1 MKKLITFLFVVM
13 SLGLYA
19 QNDLPNNCLDC
30 AIAEGIYCGDDP
42 SNWTVYSPNGCV
54 PSFYIND
61 GYADCVD
68 ASDEGDGAVA
78 TTIEECPEPI
88 IEECDTVYVEVPI
101 IEYIYE
107 TLYDTTYVE
116 VPVVE
121 YIYETIFDTIVEIE
135 YIEVVITELITE
147 YIDCDSG
154 LPCTSGIEEI
164 LNKSTTDNRLF
175 NLQGQIIREPK
186 GVYIEGGKV
195 KYKLK

>member
-19 QNDLPNNCLDC
+19 QNDLPNDCLDC
-30 AIAEGIYCGDDP
+30 AIAEGIYCGDDT

-68 ASDEGDGAVA
+68 ASDKGDGAVA

-186 GVYIEGGKV
+186 GVYIEGGKI